1 MAAAVALALAS
12 SKTGLLW
19 HWHYYLQKRK
29 PLATGTLA
37 TLPARLHN
45 LNGAYNVR
53 TIKAKNK
60 RELYDGYVMSRLFVE
75 TYGKAHPDGAT
86 Q

>member
-37 TLPARLHN
+37 TLPARLD
-45 LNGAYNVR
+45 NGAYNFR
-53 TIKAKNK
+53 IKAKNK

>member
-37 TLPARLHN
+37 TLPARRLHN
-45 LNGAYNVR
+45 LNGAYNFR
-53 TIKAKNK
+53 IKAKNK
-60 RELYDGYVMSRLFVE
+60 RELHDGYVMSRLFVE
-75 TYGKAHPDGAT
+75 IYGKAQPDGAT